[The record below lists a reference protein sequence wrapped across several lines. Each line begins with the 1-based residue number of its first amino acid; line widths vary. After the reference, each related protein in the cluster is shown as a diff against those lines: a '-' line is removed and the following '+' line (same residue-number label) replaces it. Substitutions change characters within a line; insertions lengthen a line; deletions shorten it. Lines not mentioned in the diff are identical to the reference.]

1 MNRQELVTVL
11 LKTEKSHEEVNV
23 LVDKYFDLLL
33 KEGEDITDIEIP
45 DTEPEHVLTI
55 IESHIRIYDLIN
67 GLKVIFN

>member
-45 DTEPEHVLTI
+45 DAEPEHVLTI